1 MSPCNDPAADA
12 SALFT
17 PRTRRV
23 YAAHALAS
31 IASNLLIPS
40 FFFYAK
46 QIFGWGSRPSLALV
60 AGEGFFY
67 MAGALL
73 ADRLAA
79 RLGRRHGVVLIQAI
93 LVLLAAV
100 AWIDPAPILVVA
112 VLLAYTFVS
121 AAGWPILESLI
132 AAGAGAAVLSRRIGV
147 YNLVWSSA
155 GALML
160 AVSGFIIVHFP
171 AGMFFIPMAAHL
183 AALAMLFSPAIDPPA
198 AAPAAHAAAEPA
210 LMRHR
215 RLALQL
221 SRIGL
226 PAVYI
231 VVYTLVA
238 LMPWLR
244 VIQSFTPA
252 AQTVV
257 ASLWMAARFLA
268 FLLLGATA
276 WWHTRPRVLL
286 GAIAV
291 MLLAFGGVTLRLA
304 DLTGAGGLP
313 VSDLDRFAMIGW
325 QIPLGLSMGMIYT
338 ASLYFG
344 MVLSEG
350 STEHG
355 GYHEA
360 LIGLGQ
366 VIGPAAALAADR
378 IHPNGSVAAVAAV
391 GGLLLISL
399 VAAGAITARHAISS
413 E

>member
-1 MSPCNDPAADA
+1 LIRSSNDSVAES
-12 SALFT
+12 SAVFT
-17 PRTRRV
+17 PRIKRV

-31 IASNLLIPS
+31 IATNLLIPS

-46 QIFGWGSRPSLALV
+46 HIFGWGSRPSLALV
-60 AGEGFFY
+60 GGEGIFY

-73 ADRLAA
+73 AERLAA
-79 RLGRRHGVVLIQAI
+79 RLGRRRGLLLIQVIVAFFC
-93 LVLLAAV
+93 LV
-100 AWIDPAPILVVA
+100 AWMDPTPVMVVF

-121 AAGWPILESLI
+121 AAGWPILESLV
-132 AAGAGAAVLSRRIGV
+132 AAGASAAALSRRIGV
-147 YNLVWSSA
+147 YNLIWSGA

-160 AVSGFIIVHFP
+160 AVSGLMIVRFP
-171 AGMFFIPMAAHL
+171 WGMFFFPMASHL
-183 AALAMLFSPAIDPPA
+183 TALVMLLPHSIEPPA
-198 AAPAAHAAAEPA
+198 AAPAAPAGHAAAEPA
-210 LMRHR
+210 LARQR

-238 LMPWLR
+238 LMPSLP
-244 VIQSFTPA
+244 VIQSFGPA
-252 AQTVV
+252 EQTVV
-257 ASLWMAARFLA
+257 ASLWMAVRFVA
-268 FLLLGATA
+268 FVILGATA

-286 GAIAV
+286 WAVAV
-291 MLLAFGGVTLRLA
+291 MLLAFLGVTLRLA
-304 DLTGAGGLP
+304 DLTGGGAQ
-313 VSDLDRFAMIGW
+313 VSDFDRWAMIGW

-378 IHPNGSVAAVAAV
+378 LHPGGSIAAVAAV
-391 GGLLLISL
+391 GGLLMLSL
-399 VAAGAITARHAISS
+399 LAAGAVTVRDSS
-413 E
+413 